1 MLIVPYKLGAVNDKA
16 RRLRF
21 AATAFWSK
29 SQEQEQK
36 MYKRQGGATFLS

>member
-16 RRLRF
+16 TRLQF

-29 SQEQEQK
+29 SQNK
-36 MYKRQGGATFLS
+36 NKRCTNVRGGATFLS